1 MYNTNNR
8 DNWEENTH
16 GNPMELTERQQQI
29 LNFIAGYKAR
39 HGAPP
44 TQREIARHLKIYV
57 RGVQYHLERL
67 ERAGHLTRT
76 PRRARAIDL
85 RREQRAALTP
95 LLGRVT
101 AGKPVLSEEHIEASY
116 PLPREW
122 TGSGQAFLLKVQG
135 DSMRDARIF
144 DGDLVLV
151 TAQPEAHPGEIVVAM
166 VDDEVTVKRFQL
178 DDATIILK
186 PENEAF
192 APIRIK
198 NGERVK
204 ILGKVIGVFRKL

>member
-1 MYNTNNR
+1 MA
-8 DNWEENTH
+8 
-16 GNPMELTERQQQI
+16 LTDRQRK
-29 LNFIAGYKAR
+29 LLSFIADYKAR

-44 TQREIARHLKIYV
+44 TQREIARHLKIYI

-76 PRRARAIDL
+76 PKRARAIDL

-101 AGKPVLSEEHIEASY
+101 AGKPILADEHVEASY

-122 TGSGQAFLLKVQG
+122 TGSGKTFLLKVQG

-151 TAQPEAHPGEIVVAM
+151 TVQPEAHPGEIVVAM
-166 VDDEVTVKRFQL
+166 VEDEVTVKRFQL
-178 DDATIILK
+178 DGTTVILQ
-186 PENEAF
+186 PENERF
-192 APIRIK
+192 APIRIAP
-198 NGERVK
+198 EQRFRL
-204 ILGKVIGVFRKL
+204 LGKVIGVFRKL

>member
-1 MYNTNNR
+1 MT
-8 DNWEENTH
+8 
-16 GNPMELTERQQQI
+16 LTDRQRKL
-29 LNFIAGYKAR
+29 LNFIADYKAR

-44 TQREIARHLKIYV
+44 TQREIARHLKIYI

-76 PRRARAIDL
+76 PKRARAIDL

-101 AGKPVLSEEHIEASY
+101 AGKPVLADEHVEASY

-122 TGSGQAFLLKVQG
+122 TGSGKTFLLKVQG

-144 DGDLVLV
+144 DSDLVLV
-151 TAQPEAHPGEIVVAM
+151 TVQPEAHPGEIVVAM
-166 VDDEVTVKRFQL
+166 VEDEVTVKRFQL
-178 DDATIILK
+178 DGTTVVLK
-186 PENEAF
+186 PENEQF
-192 APIRIK
+192 TPIRIE

>member
-1 MYNTNNR
+1 MA
-8 DNWEENTH
+8 
-16 GNPMELTERQQQI
+16 LTDRQRQI
-29 LNFIAGYKAR
+29 LNFIANYKAR

-44 TQREIARHLKIYV
+44 TQREIARHVKIYI

-76 PRRARAIDL
+76 PKRARAIDL

-101 AGKPVLSEEHIEASY
+101 AGRPVLADEHIEATY

-122 TGSGQAFLLKVQG
+122 TGSGKTFLLKVQG

-166 VDDEVTVKRFQL
+166 IEDEVTIKRFQL
-178 DDATIILK
+178 EGATVILQ
-186 PENEAF
+186 PENEQF
-192 APIRIK
+192 APIRIE

-204 ILGKVIGVFRKL
+204 IVGKVIGVFRKL